1 MAPTLFDTLK
11 EVFDS
16 QSWSYTEV
24 KDREVILA
32 GFEGQHSGI
41 KIHAQ
46 VFVEIGAISIVS
58 ETEKR
63 TYSAKL
69 RERLAELIL
78 RTNQTLTIGNFEMLW
93 DEGRIIFRSS
103 NLFPE
108 GKGDSQ
114 IIAGMVLSTI
124 SEVDRLTPMIE
135 TLFTAETCTDGELS
149 ALNIPLLMESD
160 EEQLAK
166 APQEE
171 NE

>member
-1 MAPTLFDTLK
+1 MASNLFDRLK

-16 QSWSYTEV
+16 QDWSYTEV
-24 KDREVILA
+24 QGREVILA
-32 GFEGQHSGI
+32 GFEGQYSSI

-46 VFVEIGAISIVS
+46 VFAEIGAISIVS
-58 ETEKR
+58 ESEQR
-63 TYSAKL
+63 TYSSNL

-93 DEGRIIFRSS
+93 DEGQIIFRSS

-124 SEVDRLTPMIE
+124 SEVDRLAPMID
-135 TLFTAETCTDGELS
+135 TLFTAETCTDGELN

-160 EEQLAK
+160 AEQLPK
-166 APQEE
+166 APQQG
-171 NE
+171 ND